1 MASHQEEEVLGKA
14 YDGRLMRRLLTYL
27 RPYKWHVVV
36 ALAAITLKSVADVLG
51 PFLTK
56 IAIDKYLAKSA
67 NAHSWIGDRLSDTAL
82 TGIAQI
88 GGLYIGLLLG
98 TFALEFLQTYLMQ
111 WTGQKV
117 MFDLRKQIFRHLQ
130 FMHVGFFDKNPVG
143 RLVTRVTTDV
153 DALNEMFT
161 AGVVSIFEDV
171 FVLFFILAIM
181 LDMNWK
187 LALIT
192 FAVLPFI
199 VYATKIF
206 RDKVRDSYRRI
217 RTAIARINSFLQEA
231 VSGMLVLQLFNREKR
246 AFRQFSDINAS
257 HMEAFK
263 DAIMAYAVYYP
274 VVEVLSSIAV
284 AGIIWFGG
292 NGIIRHLSAVSA
304 DLGFSKTTLLTVHP
318 VQSVVTLGVLVAFMQ
333 YAQRFFRPIMDLSEK
348 YNILQSAMAAG
359 ERVFKLL
366 DTKVEITSPAVT
378 KKPQGPGRIEFDHV
392 WFAYNSR
399 GNGATERVG
408 TGFSPVQPGTNHV
421 GTDALVRPA
430 EPSSAAMAAGSS
442 KNDGETPD
450 WVLRDVTYA
459 LDPGETV
466 AVVGHTGAGK
476 TTLISLLMR
485 FYDVQQGAIRIDGID
500 IKDMDLL
507 DLRGRFGVVLQDPF
521 LFSGTVEGNIRLG
534 TARIQDE
541 DVEQAAEDVNLAD
554 FIRTLPGGFKEEV
567 RERGST
573 LSTGQK
579 QLISFARALAHDP
592 KILILD
598 EATSSVDTETEF
610 RVRDALNRMVEGR
623 TSLII
628 AHRLS
633 TIQRADKIIVMHKGQ
648 VREMGSHQQLLAQR
662 GIYYK
667 LYQLQYKDQEIPSAL
682 SGAPQSTV
690 SADD

>member
-1 MASHQEEEVLGKA
+1 MATNQEEEVLGKA

-27 RPYKWHVVV
+27 RPYQWHVVV
-36 ALAAITLKSVADVLG
+36 ALAAIILKSGLDVLG
-51 PFLTK
+51 PYLTK
-56 IAIDKYLAKSA
+56 IAIDKYLAKSP
-67 NAHSWIGDRLSDTAL
+67 NSHSWIGDRLSSAPL

-88 GGLYIGLLLG
+88 GGLYVGILVF
-98 TFALEFLQTYLMQ
+98 TFTFEFIQTYLMQ

-117 MFDLRKQIFRHLQ
+117 MFDLRSQIFRHLQ
-130 FMHVGFFDKNPVG
+130 HMHVAFFDKNPVG

-171 FVLFFILAIM
+171 FVLAGIIAIM
-181 LDMNWK
+181 MKMNWK
-187 LALIT
+187 LAVIT
-192 FAVLPFI
+192 FAVLPLI

-217 RTAIARINSFLQEA
+217 RTAIARINSYLQEA

-246 AFRQFSDINAS
+246 AYNRFSEINAS

-263 DAIMAYAVYYP
+263 DAIMAYSVYYP
-274 VVEVLSSIAV
+274 VVEILSALAV
-284 AGIIWFGG
+284 ASIIWWGG
-292 NGIIRHLSAVSA
+292 KDVIRGVA
-304 DLGFSKTTLLTVHP
+304 TI
-318 VQSVVTLGVLVAFMQ
+318 GVLVAFMQ
-333 YAQRFFRPIMDLSEK
+333 YAQRFFRPIQDLSEK

-366 DTKVEITSPAVT
+366 DTKIEVTSAAVT
-378 KKPQGPGRIEFDHV
+378 KRPQGTGRIEFDHV
-392 WFAYNSR
+392 WFAYNAS
-399 GNGATERVG
+399 AQ
-408 TGFSPVQPGTNHV
+408 TG
-421 GTDALVRPA
+421 
-430 EPSSAAMAAGSS
+430 E
-442 KNDGETPD
+442 PD
-450 WVLRDVTYA
+450 WVLRDVSFA
-459 LDPGETV
+459 LEPGETI

-485 FYDVQQGAIRIDGID
+485 FYDVQRGAIRIDGVD
-500 IKDMDLL
+500 IKEMNL
-507 DLRGRFGVVLQDPF
+507 DELRGRFGVVLQDPF
-521 LFSGTVEGNIRLG
+521 LFSGTVAGNIRLG

-579 QLISFARALAHDP
+579 QLISFARALAHNP

-610 RVRDALNRMVEGR
+610 RVRDALGRMVEGR
-623 TSLII
+623 TALII

-667 LYQLQYKDQEIPSAL
+667 LYQLQYKDQEMPAVSPSITAN
-682 SGAPQSTV
+682 
-690 SADD
+690 ADD

>member
-1 MASHQEEEVLGKA
+1 MASNQEEEVLGKA

-27 RPYKWHVVV
+27 RPYKWHVAV
-36 ALAAITLKSVADVLG
+36 ALAAIILKSVLDVLG

-56 IAIDKYLAKSA
+56 IAIDKYLAKSP
-67 NAHSWIGDRLSDTAL
+67 NSHSWIGDRLSDAPL

-88 GGLYIGLLLG
+88 GGLYVGILIF
-98 TFALEFLQTYLMQ
+98 TFALEFIQTYLMQ

-117 MFDLRKQIFRHLQ
+117 MFDLRRQIFRHLQ
-130 FMHVGFFDKNPVG
+130 FMHVGFFDKHPVG

-171 FVLFFILAIM
+171 FVLAGIIAIM
-181 LDMNWK
+181 TRMNWK

-192 FAVLPFI
+192 FAVLPLI
-199 VYATKIF
+199 VYATLIF

-246 AFRQFSDINAS
+246 AFNKFSDINAS

-263 DAIMAYAVYYP
+263 DAIMAYSVYYP
-274 VVEVLSSIAV
+274 VVEILSAIAI
-284 AGIIWFGG
+284 ASIIWFGG
-292 NGIIRHLSAVSA
+292 NDVIRGVA
-304 DLGFSKTTLLTVHP
+304 
-318 VQSVVTLGVLVAFMQ
+318 TLGVLVAFMQ
-333 YAQRFFRPIMDLSEK
+333 YAQRFFRPIQDLSEK

-366 DTKVEITSPAVT
+366 DTKIDVTSPTIA
-378 KKPQGPGRIEFDHV
+378 KRPQGPGRIEFDHV
-392 WFAYNSR
+392 WFAYNVS
-399 GNGATERVG
+399 GQTGGATLPQ
-408 TGFSPVQPGTNHV
+408 TG
-421 GTDALVRPA
+421 
-430 EPSSAAMAAGSS
+430 E
-442 KNDGETPD
+442 PD
-450 WVLRDVTYA
+450 WVLREVNFV
-459 LDPGETV
+459 LEPGETV

-485 FYDVQQGAIRIDGID
+485 FYDVQRGAIRIDGVD
-500 IKDMDLL
+500 IKEMNL
-507 DLRGRFGVVLQDPF
+507 DELRGRFGVVLQDPF
-521 LFSGTVEGNIRLG
+521 LFSGTVAGNIRLG
-534 TARIQDE
+534 TARIQDA

-579 QLISFARALAHDP
+579 QLISFARALAHNP

-648 VREMGSHQQLLAQR
+648 VREMGSHQQLLARR

-667 LYQLQYKDQEIPSAL
+667 LYQLQYKDQELPA
-682 SGAPQSTV
+682 GVPGTPQPTV

>member
-1 MASHQEEEVLGKA
+1 MASNQEDEIIGKA
-14 YDGRLMRRLLTYL
+14 YDGRLMRRLLGYL

-36 ALAAITLKSVADVLG
+36 ALAAIILKSVADVLG

-56 IAIDKYLAKSA
+56 IAIDKYLAKSP
-67 NAHSWIGDRLSDTAL
+67 NAHSWLGDHLSNAPL
-82 TGIAQI
+82 TGIGQI
-88 GGLYIGLLLG
+88 GGLFVGLQLFI
-98 TFALEFLQTYLMQ
+98 FALEFVQTYLMQ

-117 MFDLRKQIFRHLQ
+117 MFDLRSQIFRHLQ
-130 FMHVGFFDKNPVG
+130 HMHVGFFDKNPVG

-171 FVLFFILAIM
+171 FVLTFILAIM

-187 LALIT
+187 LALLT
-192 FAVLPFI
+192 FTVLPLI
-199 VYATKIF
+199 IYATKIF

-246 AFRQFSDINAS
+246 AYNQFSDINAS
-257 HMEAFK
+257 HMEAYK
-263 DAIMAYAVYYP
+263 DAILAYSVYYP
-274 VVEVLSSIAV
+274 VVEILSSIAV
-284 AGIIWFGG
+284 ASIIWFGG
-292 NGIIRHLSAVSA
+292 SGILRHTIASTVA
-304 DLGFSKTTLLTVHP
+304 LGFSREHFLTVQ
-318 VQSVVTLGVLVAFMQ
+318 VAQTVMSLGVLVAFMQ
-333 YAQRFFRPIMDLSEK
+333 YAQRFFRPIQDLSEK

-366 DTKVEITSPAVT
+366 DTKVEITSPAVA
-378 KKPQGPGRIEFDHV
+378 KKAVGPGRIEFDHV
-392 WFAYNSR
+392 WFAYNAPGTAGVVAGLR
-399 GNGATERVG
+399 AG
-408 TGFSPVQPGTNHV
+408 TGQSPVTTQT
-421 GTDALVRPA
+421 AK
-430 EPSSAAMAAGSS
+430 E
-442 KNDGETPD
+442 PD
-450 WVLRDVTYA
+450 WVLRDVTFT
-459 LDPGETV
+459 LEPGETI

-485 FYDVQQGAIRIDGID
+485 FYDVQRGAIRIDGVD
-500 IKDMDLL
+500 IREMNLD

-521 LFSGTVEGNIRLG
+521 LFTGTIGGNIRLG
-534 TARIQDE
+534 TARIQDA

-554 FIRTLPGGFKEEV
+554 FIRTLPGGFNEEV

-610 RVRDALNRMVEGR
+610 RVRDALSRMVEGR

-667 LYQLQYKDQEIPSAL
+667 LYQLQYKDQEITV
-682 SGAPQSTV
+682 SGAQNPQPTV